1 MNLDLIGVCKKKES
15 ISGVQW
21 RKENLNPWVHRSE
34 PRFPLERMDPRVE
47 IFLSPLTT
55 HDGFYFSFLF
65 VDCGFEAHKKCSEK
79 VPNDCM
85 PDIKFVKSIF
95 GADLTTV
102 IKAHKS
108 PVPIVVEKCIKEI
121 EHRGNLK

>member
-1 MNLDLIGVCKKKES
+1 M
-15 ISGVQW
+15 
-21 RKENLNPWVHRSE
+21 
-34 PRFPLERMDPRVE
+34 M
-47 IFLSPLTT
+47 FLL
-55 HDGFYFSFLF
+55 FL
-65 VDCGFEAHKKCSEK
+65 DCGFEAHKKCSEK

-108 PVPIVVEKCIKEI
+108 PVPVVVEKCVKEI
-121 EHRGNLK
+121 ESRGNVLAKIKIS